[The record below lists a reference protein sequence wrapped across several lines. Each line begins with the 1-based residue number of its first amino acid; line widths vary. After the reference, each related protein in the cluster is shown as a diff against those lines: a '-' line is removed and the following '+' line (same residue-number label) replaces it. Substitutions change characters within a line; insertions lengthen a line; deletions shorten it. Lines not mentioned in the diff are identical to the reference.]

1 MTQATKWMD
10 PMGLRAKLTFKSC
23 SIPKS
28 GRLAASLT
36 LTAMLAACSSGG
48 PAPSSS
54 SSGKGKFDPKYGVSA
69 SARVASKKSEFR
81 KGGGHYKIG
90 KPYRVAG
97 KLYRPKDEPGYN
109 KTGKASW
116 YGDDFHGRLTANGEI
131 FDMNTLTA
139 AHPTLPLPSYARVTN
154 LKNGRSVIVRINDRG
169 PYAHNRVID
178 LSKRVAEVLA
188 FKNDGITN
196 VRVKYIGKA
205 RMDGQDERYLE
216 ASFRKRGQPLGNDFQ
231 AVPKEG
237 QEHRFEAPV
246 MMASAQP
253 VQQPAQK
260 QQSTYIMAHVPTIQA
275 SMISPNPTPEQLS
288 APANAGW
295 APIDL
300 VGDGYQAPGLTTA
313 SIKPRKRF
321 KLARFFSPAFNYK
334 PSYSLERLSQGQSAI
349 SDMLATSDKTKALKS
364 ALQYKIRLKNK
375 EAIAKSSGTFLATV
389 PSKNAERI
397 AQDFARLAAIDI
409 TPGTNGTTDLHIAKL
424 KNGVGW
430 QDIKAMRKAYGFS
443 N

>member
-1 MTQATKWMD
+1 MTKAANWKTS
-10 PMGLRAKLTFKSC
+10 MGYQMCYQSDMSFAKKGMKLITGC
-23 SIPKS
+23 A
-28 GRLAASLT
+28 LAAVLT
-36 LTAMLAACSSGG
+36 ACSSGG
-48 PAPSSS
+48 PAP

-69 SARVASKKSEFR
+69 SARVAKSRSEFR

-90 KPYRVAG
+90 KPYKVAG
-97 KLYRPKDEPGYN
+97 KVYRPKHEPGYN

-205 RMDGQDERYLE
+205 RMDGEDGRYLE
-216 ASFRKRGQPLGNDFQ
+216 ASYRKRGQPIGDDFR

-237 QEHRFEAPV
+237 QERRMAAPV
-246 MMASAQP
+246 MVASNTQTTLTP
-253 VQQPAQK
+253 NSQRK
-260 QQSTYIMAHVPTIQA
+260 SRTNYLLAHVPTLQA
-275 SMISPNPTPEQLS
+275 SMVSPNPAQL
-288 APANAGW
+288 ARPANAGW

-300 VGDGYQAPGLTTA
+300 VGDGYHPPKAAVKKTTY
-313 SIKPRKRF
+313 
-321 KLARFFSPAFNYK
+321 KLAQAYPVSLNYAPSFSRNRM
-334 PSYSLERLSQGQSAI
+334 SSGH
-349 SDMLATSDKTKALKS
+349 D
-364 ALQYKIRLKNK
+364 
-375 EAIAKSSGTFLATV
+375 AIADLFSSTEMKSSGLRSALIHKASRISELKRNTRVIGAFKPAYAKRLAR
-389 PSKNAERI
+389 E
-397 AQDFARLAAIDI
+397 FAALAAIDMEMIEDGSI
-409 TPGTNGTTDLHIAKL
+409 TLTIAKL
-424 KNGVGW
+424 KTGVTW
-430 QDIKAMRKAYGFS
+430 NDIRNMHESLGLR
-443 N
+443 